1 MKADET
7 EKDWKRRCFN
17 EQQLPICS
25 GSPGTYTAGTLQ
37 YYTGAP
43 WAQLRSG
50 SGCVGVGEWEVVWAC
65 VGSLGVCSAVGVK
78 SHGTMHALLAV
89 LTGPFPPLARASC
102 GSGREIVCGAGNT
115 AQRTD

>member
-65 VGSLGVCSAVGVK
+65 A
-78 SHGTMHALLAV
+78 
-89 LTGPFPPLARASC
+89 ARWVSRAMGQC
-102 GSGREIVCGAGNT
+102 TRCWPC
-115 AQRTD
+115 

>member
-1 MKADET
+1 M
-7 EKDWKRRCFN
+7 
-17 EQQLPICS
+17 
-25 GSPGTYTAGTLQ
+25 GTAEEWQ
-37 YYTGAP
+37 
-43 WAQLRSG
+43 RMCG
-50 SGCVGVGEWEVVWAC
+50 SGGVGSSV
-65 VGSLGVCSAVGVK
+65 GVCSAVGVK